1 VAAVLSPVQTV
12 ERFMLAFIEAWPTR
26 DASGLMDFFSED
38 AVYHN
43 IPLQAVRGKEAI
55 QATIEGFMDMGGSV
69 EVDVANLVAAGN
81 LVVVER
87 VDHFTRSGETTSL
100 PMMGIF
106 EIEGGHIT
114 GWRDYFDLSQFRP

>member
-1 VAAVLSPVQTV
+1 
-12 ERFMLAFIEAWPTR
+12 MLAFIEAWPTR

-43 IPLQAVRGKEAI
+43 IPLEAVRGKEAI
-55 QATIEGFMDMGGSV
+55 QATIEEFMDMGGSV
-69 EVDVANLVAAGN
+69 EVDVANLVAAGD

-114 GWRDYFDLSQFRP
+114 GWRDYFDLSQFRS